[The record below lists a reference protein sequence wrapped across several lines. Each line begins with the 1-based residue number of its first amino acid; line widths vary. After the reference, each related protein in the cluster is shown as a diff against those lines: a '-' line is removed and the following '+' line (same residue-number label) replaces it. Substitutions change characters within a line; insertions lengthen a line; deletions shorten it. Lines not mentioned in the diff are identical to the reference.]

1 MSVEIF
7 TDVCLVVQV
16 LSDTNDDGRIFLL
29 LDGHY
34 FVTSL
39 ILLEVFLVLL
49 DLLTIVS
56 ELGFL
61 AETAIFLLQ
70 KYKRLKNITCFEGR
84 CRW

>member
-1 MSVEIF
+1 MSSEIF
-7 TDVCLVVQV
+7 AYVGLVVKV
-16 LSDTNDDGRIFLL
+16 LSNANDNGRIFLL
-29 LDGHY
+29 LDRHNLI
-34 FVTSL
+34 TSL
-39 ILLEVFLVLL
+39 ILLEVFLMLL

-56 ELGFL
+56 KLRFF